1 MQKSGACLRANRS
14 PLFLAAL
21 PSQAGCASVVTTPKC
36 GGKSA
41 CWDKPGPSSGYR
53 MSSAAAAQAKQ
64 AQAVATG
71 GDLYACIEVLVN
83 KHPEEGWCKRAIRDL
98 QAYIR
103 GAKDGVLPGL
113 IASACEKCFKQA
125 IPGVR
130 FGGSHHVMCKRS
142 AKPRQRT

>member
-1 MQKSGACLRANRS
+1 M
-14 PLFLAAL
+14 
-21 PSQAGCASVVTTPKC
+21 
-36 GGKSA
+36 
-41 CWDKPGPSSGYR
+41 
-53 MSSAAAAQAKQ
+53 
-64 AQAVATG
+64 ATG

-142 AKPRQRT
+142 GKPRQIDATIMAPILKLLRETAEVRLPQLAFPCPRRVPCLSSIPNRRLFSERIATVSDGSCHPFT